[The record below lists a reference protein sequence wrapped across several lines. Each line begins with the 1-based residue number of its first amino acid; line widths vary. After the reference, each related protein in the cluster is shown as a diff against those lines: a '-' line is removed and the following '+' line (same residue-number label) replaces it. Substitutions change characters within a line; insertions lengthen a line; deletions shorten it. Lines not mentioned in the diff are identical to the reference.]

1 MVSLP
6 DGKVSSMWPLRKIEN
21 KHMKIQSHPG
31 EEWEKVTFKRPTK
44 KKEYYISN
52 LGRSKSIDKETQEEK
67 ALKTH
72 PDHRGFF
79 RASIKV
85 EGNLNQALYV
95 HKEVAKQFVKPET
108 DLHIYVI
115 HKDLNRNNNHNSNI
129 IWVTDEEW
137 KLYIKARAKK
147 FGFKKSNKG
156 GYYKLTAA
164 QVSIIKKQLALGKTR
179 RKMIAK
185 RFGVS
190 TTQLKRIETG
200 ENWKHVEA
208 AK

>member
-1 MVSLP
+1 
-6 DGKVSSMWPLRKIEN
+6 
-21 KHMKIQSHPG
+21 MKIKDLPN
-31 EEWEKVTFKRPTK
+31 EAWAKVTFKRPTK

-52 LGRSKSIDKETQEEK
+52 LGRSKSIDKTSEEEK
-67 ALKTH
+67 ELKTH

-85 EGNLNQALYV
+85 EGNLNQAIYV
-95 HKEVAKQFVKPET
+95 HKEVAKHFIEPET
-108 DLHIYVI
+108 DEHTYVI
-115 HKDLNRNNNHNSNI
+115 HKDLNRKNNHHSNI
-129 IWVTDEEW
+129 IWVNEDEW
-137 KLYIKARAKK
+137 KDYIKARAKK

-164 QVSIIKKQLALGKTR
+164 QVAIIKKQLIQGKTR

-190 TTQLKRIETG
+190 TTQLKRIERG
-200 ENWKHVEA
+200 ENWGHVEP

>member
-1 MVSLP
+1 MTIKNMPS
-6 DGKVSSMWPLRKIEN
+6 
-21 KHMKIQSHPG
+21 
-31 EEWEKVTFKRPTK
+31 EEWAKVTFKRPTK
-44 KKEYYISN
+44 TKNYYISN
-52 LGRSKSIDKETQEEK
+52 LGRSKSIDKETKEEK
-67 ALKTH
+67 ELKTH

-95 HKEVAKQFVKPET
+95 HKEVAKHFVVPESE
-108 DLHIYVI
+108 DHIHVI
-115 HKDLNRNNNHNSNI
+115 HKDLNRKNNHKSNI
-129 IWVTDEEW
+129 IWVTDPEW
-137 KLYIKARAKK
+137 KEYIKARAKK

-164 QVSIIKKQLALGKTR
+164 QVAIIKKQLKLGKTR

-200 ENWKHVEA
+200 ENWGHVEA